1 MLVSKVLI
9 IKQTRNMKK
18 NVHKI
23 VKKHK
28 ERATKVMVALFILG
42 GLASLILPSMTSV
55 SEVYADRLQGQLDD
69 IEQELESN
77 EAHADNLHREAAT
90 LKDAISQIENDAANL
105 ERQINKSRSEK
116 KNLDKKIEETK
127 KKIAQNQDVLAD
139 TVSDLYVDNSMT
151 PIEMLAS
158 SNSIGDY
165 VDKQEYRNA
174 VRDQVAVAINTI
186 KDLRADLEKK
196 SDEVAEV
203 IARQRSQE
211 KQLVAKKKEQSELLA
226 QTQGQERKYKQRVNE
241 LKKER
246 ESTMAAIDEAMRQAA
261 ASEDGS
267 VGGSFNLASQGSVS
281 AGTIIGR
288 SGDTGFSFG
297 CHLHL
302 EAYEG
307 GVRTDPARF
316 LGRPGWVM
324 PTSAGITQQYNNP
337 DAMYAGGYHPGIDY
351 GAMCGAPI
359 VAAADGQLER
369 GWMGAYGCAAIIN
382 HGGGVR
388 TLYGHF
394 SADSC

>member
-1 MLVSKVLI
+1 M
-9 IKQTRNMKK
+9 TKK
-18 NVHKI
+18 FHRIAV
-23 VKKHK
+23 KHK
-28 ERATKVMVALFILG
+28 ERATKCIVALFILG
-42 GLASLILPSMTSV
+42 GLASLVLPSMMSV
-55 SEVYADRLQGQLDD
+55 SDVYADRLQSQLDD
-69 IEQELESN
+69 IEQEIESS
-77 EAHADNLHREAAT
+77 EAHADNLHQEAAT
-90 LKDAISQIENDAANL
+90 LKEAISQIESDAANL
-105 ERQINKSRSEK
+105 ERQIKQSRLEK
-116 KNLDKKIEETK
+116 KDLDRKIEDTK
-127 KKIAQNQDVLAD
+127 EKIAQNQDVLAS
-139 TVSDLYVDNSMT
+139 TVSDLYVDNTMT

-186 KDLRADLEKK
+186 KDLREELEEK
-196 SDEVAEV
+196 SVAVTEVL
-203 IARQRSQE
+203 ARQSSQE

-226 QTQGQERKYKQRVNE
+226 QTQGQERKYKERVNN
-241 LKKER
+241 LKEER
-246 ESTMAAIDEAMRQAA
+246 ESTMAAIEEAMRQAA
-261 ASEDGS
+261 ASESGS
-267 VGGSFNLASQGSVS
+267 VGGGFSLASQGSVS

-302 EAYEG
+302 EAYENG
-307 GVRTDPARF
+307 MRTDPARF
-316 LGRPGWVM
+316 LGQSGWVM
-324 PTSAGITQQYNNP
+324 PTNAGITQQYNNP